1 MNQLEAIKH
10 NYLFRGLPAET
21 IDALAEIAETREFA
35 GGETIVRQF
44 DRNNDLMI
52 LLSGEARIKTFSG
65 ETIAELG
72 SGSIFGEVSLV
83 DDGPRSAT
91 VVAAGTTTVLAIP
104 GDKLRQMMDRDSNL
118 RATLILNIARVL
130 AQRLRTANI
139 QLDAALQSEVAR
151 ARS

>member
-1 MNQLEAIKH
+1 MNKLEAIRS
-10 NYLFRGLPAET
+10 NYLFRGLPDET
-21 IDALAEIAETREFA
+21 IDALADMAENRRFE

-52 LLSGEARIKTFSG
+52 LLDGEARIRTFSG

-72 SGSIFGEVSLV
+72 PGSIFGEVSLV

-91 VVAAGTTTVLAIP
+91 VAAVGPTSVLAIP
-104 GDKLRQMMDRDSNL
+104 GEKLRQMMDRDSNL
-118 RATLILNIARVL
+118 RATLVLNIARVL

-139 QLDAALQSEVAR
+139 QLDAALQSEVSR
-151 ARS
+151 LRG